1 MSPAA
6 RRAAGL
12 VVLAVVLAVTCSLL
26 GRWQWNRHTARDAV
40 IAQIESSY
48 AADDV
53 PLADLLAGPAATLP
67 GDDVWRPVTVVGHY
81 AASSTALLRNRPIN
95 GQAGFHVL
103 VPFVVTGPADPTTAT
118 TVDPASI
125 PASGERPAVLVVDRG
140 WVPTGESSDRPDA
153 VPAPPDG
160 TIEIVVRLRADE
172 PVSARDAPSGEV
184 QAISV
189 DQVLAAGGI
198 DPGTVDAY
206 AAYGA
211 LATEQS
217 RVPDDVGILPKP
229 SIDPGSHL
237 SYAFQWWTFALGS
250 LIGFAILA
258 RRELHEPDPAAEPPD
273 PSGRPG
279 RRKGPTAEEI
289 EDALIDSQLGSRP
302 RG

>member
-1 MSPAA
+1 VSPAA
-6 RRAAGL
+6 RRATGL
-12 VVLAVVLAVTCSLL
+12 VVLAVVLAVVCSLL
-26 GRWQWNRHTARDAV
+26 GRWQWNRHTARDTV

-48 AADDV
+48 GADPV
-53 PLADLLAGPAATLP
+53 PLSELLADPSAALPA
-67 GDDVWRPVTVVGHY
+67 DDVWRPVTVVGHY
-81 AASSTALLRNRPIN
+81 AADAAALLRNRPIN

-103 VPFVVTGPADPTTAT
+103 VPFVVTGASAPTAGT
-118 TVDPASI
+118 S
-125 PASGERPAVLVVDRG
+125 AVLVVDRG
-140 WVPTGESSDRPDA
+140 WVPTGQSSDRPDA
-153 VPAPPDG
+153 LPAPPDG
-160 TIEIVVRLRADE
+160 TVEIVVRLRADE
-172 PVSARDAPSGEV
+172 PVSVRDAPRGEV

-198 DPGTVDAY
+198 DPGAVDAY

-217 RVPDDVGILPKP
+217 RVPGDVGALPKP

-250 LIGFAILA
+250 LIGFSILA
-258 RRELHEPDPAAEPPD
+258 RRELHEPDPGSEPPD

-289 EDALIDSQLGSRP
+289 EDALIDSQLS
-302 RG
+302 

>member
-12 VVLAVVLAVTCSLL
+12 VALALVLAVTCGLL
-26 GRWQWNRHTARDAV
+26 GRWQWNRHIARTGV
-40 IAQIESSY
+40 IAQIENSY
-48 AADDV
+48 GADPD
-53 PLADLLAGPAATLP
+53 PLADLLATPAATLAD
-67 GDDVWRPVTVVGHY
+67 DDVWRPVIVVGHY
-81 AASSTALLRNRPIN
+81 AADATALLRNRPIN

-103 VPFVVTGPADPTTAT
+103 VPFLVTSPPAGA
-118 TVDPASI
+118 
-125 PASGERPAVLVVDRG
+125 RPAVLVVDRG
-140 WVPTGESSDRPDA
+140 WVPTGASSDRPDA
-153 VPAPPDG
+153 LPAPPDG

-172 PVSARDAPSGEV
+172 PVSVRDAPRGEV

-189 DQVLAAGGI
+189 DQVLSAGGL

-206 AAYGA
+206 GAYGA

-217 RVPDDVGILPKP
+217 GVPDDVGVLPKP

-250 LIGFAILA
+250 LVGFSILA
-258 RRELHEPDPAAEPPD
+258 RRELHEPDPAAEPPA
-273 PSGRPG
+273 PAGRPG

-289 EDALIDSQLGSRP
+289 EDALIDSQLS
-302 RG
+302 

>member
-12 VVLAVVLAVTCSLL
+12 VALALVLAVTCSLL
-26 GRWQWNRHTARDAV
+26 GRWQWNRHIARDAV
-40 IAQIESSY
+40 ITQIENSY
-48 AADDV
+48 GADPV
-53 PLADLLAGPAATLP
+53 PLADLLATPAATLVD
-67 GDDVWRPVTVVGHY
+67 DDVWRPVIVVGHY
-81 AASSTALLRNRPIN
+81 AADSTALLRNRPIN

-103 VPFVVTGPADPTTAT
+103 VPFLVTSPPAGA
-118 TVDPASI
+118 
-125 PASGERPAVLVVDRG
+125 RPAVLVVDRG
-140 WVPTGESSDRPDA
+140 WVPTGASSDRPDA
-153 VPAPPDG
+153 LPAPPDG

-172 PVSARDAPSGEV
+172 PVSVRDAPRGEV

-189 DQVLAAGGI
+189 DQVLAAGGL
-198 DPGTVDAY
+198 DPSTVDAY

-217 RVPDDVGILPKP
+217 EVPDDVGVLPKP

-250 LIGFAILA
+250 LVGFSILA
-258 RRELHEPDPAAEPPD
+258 RRELHEPDPAAEPPTPD
-273 PSGRPG
+273 GRPG

-289 EDALIDSQLGSRP
+289 EDALIDSQLS
-302 RG
+302 

>member
-12 VVLAVVLAVTCSLL
+12 VALALVLAVTCGLL
-26 GRWQWNRHTARDAV
+26 GRWQWNRHTTRDAV
-40 IAQIESSY
+40 IAQIEASY
-48 AADDV
+48 SADAV
-53 PLADLLAGPAATLP
+53 PLAELLATPGAALAD
-67 GDDVWRPVTVVGHY
+67 DDVWRPAIAVGHY
-81 AASSTALLRNRPIN
+81 AAPSTALLRNRPIN

-103 VPFVVTGPADPTTAT
+103 VPFIVTGPADDQPTTT
-118 TVDPASI
+118 QPAG
-125 PASGERPAVLVVDRG
+125 ARPTVLVVDRG

-153 VPAPPDG
+153 LPAPPDG
-160 TIEIVVRLRADE
+160 TVEIVVRLRADE
-172 PVSARDAPSGEV
+172 PVSARDAPRGEV

-189 DQVLAAGGI
+189 DQVLAAGGL
-198 DPGTVDAY
+198 DPAAVDAF

-217 RVPDDVGILPKP
+217 GVPDDVGVLPKP

-250 LIGFAILA
+250 LIGFTILA
-258 RRELHEPDPAAEPPD
+258 RRELREPDPAAEPAAPV
-273 PSGRPG
+273 GRPG

-289 EDALIDSQLGSRP
+289 EDALIDSQLG
-302 RG
+302 